1 MKVRTTLLFAS
12 LTLSGAVD
20 AGYPHTMNAGVLR
33 ADCELLDR
41 PSQVRCEA
49 YLMGIVDMVNA
60 LSFSGKLVTTVFCT
74 PEGIT
79 EIRLRKSFVEY
90 VAAEHV
96 AITDPAADVAI
107 AAFTRAFPCK

>member
-1 MKVRTTLLFAS
+1 MKVRTPLLIA
-12 LTLSGAVD
+12 LLAISGAVD
-20 AGYPHTMNAGVLR
+20 AGYPHNMNAGVLR

-49 YLMGIVDMVNA
+49 YLMGVVDTVNTLA
-60 LSFSGKLVTTVFCT
+60 FSGKLGNGLFCT
-74 PEGIT
+74 PEGTT
-79 EIRLRKSFVEY
+79 EVRLRQSFVEY
-90 VAAEHV
+90 VTAEHV